1 MSVAPI
7 FRNISTSNIE
17 YKQAKTKAD
26 SFVNRINQSIN
37 SNQDIESKAN
47 QKIIEEGQVSTFSIQ
62 ENDPNKLKFD
72 ISKIKKEVA
81 IDSPSGVS
89 YANSKTTAHNFKQ
102 QLENS
107 YNDENT
113 NEFNFTDLGLEEPE
127 TDFNQVSSILSD
139 NLPKASDIK
148 RLSIT
153 NRLNNFIENSNI
165 QESGASLL
173 RTKLN
178 SLFETKALSSINEN
192 SVIPDI
198 VNESLEETV
207 KNLIENAELAES
219 LLDLSITPTSD
230 GSLIRLLE
238 KFREIITTLDKTVRE
253 LEKEV
258 EQKKKDSKVE
268 IKIKR
273 FDIRDIQTKKK
284 ILT

>member
-1 MSVAPI
+1 MSISPI

-26 SFVNRINQSIN
+26 NFVTRINQSIN
-37 SNQDIESKAN
+37 SNQELENSINES
-47 QKIIEEGQVSTFSIQ
+47 IIEEEQVSTFSLQ
-62 ENDPNKLKFD
+62 ETEPNKLKFD

-81 IDSPSGVS
+81 IDTPSGVS

-107 YNDENT
+107 YNDEN
-113 NEFNFTDLGLEEPE
+113 NAEFNFTDLGLEEPE
-127 TDFNQVSSILSD
+127 TDFNEVSSILSED
-139 NLPKASDIK
+139 LPKASDIK
-148 RLSIT
+148 KLSIT
-153 NRLNNFIENSNI
+153 NKLNNFIESSNI
-165 QESGASLL
+165 QESGASIL
-173 RTKLN
+173 RARLN
-178 SLFETKALSSINEN
+178 SLFETRALSSINEN

-198 VNESLEETV
+198 VNDSLEETV
-207 KNLIENAELAES
+207 SQLIENAEVAES
-219 LLDLSITPTSD
+219 LLNLSTIPTSD
-230 GSLIRLLE
+230 GNLIKLLE
-238 KFREIITTLDKTVRE
+238 KFREIITTLDKAVRE